1 MRSIISSCGCFLAV
15 VGIVTGCGHAERDAL
30 VAERDK
36 LKGDLSTCQAHGK
49 ECDGN
54 LTTANG
60 QNAQMAAKLTSLGQN
75 VEQLIGA
82 KSAAEQQ
89 NAALSQEVEE
99 LRRLRASAEQRNA
112 EYQKVMARLNKMID
126 AGTLQ
131 VKIRNGR
138 MIVQMSSDVV
148 FPPGGTVIKKEAQ
161 DAITELA
168 QTIKEF
174 PDRKFQIVGHSDNQ
188 PIHTK
193 QFPSNWE
200 LSAARA
206 VEVVKVMI
214 VGGVPAENLSAAGNA
229 EFDPLVANDTV
240 ENKTQNRR
248 VEIVFMPKLDE
259 LPGFD
264 AGTVNPK
271 ASVPA
276 AR

>member
-1 MRSIISSCGCFLAV
+1 MRSILSSAGVMIAV
-15 VGIVTGCGHAERDAL
+15 ASIVTGCGHAERDAL
-30 VAERDK
+30 MKERDQ
-36 LKGDLSTCQAHGK
+36 LKADLQSCQTHGK
-49 ECDGN
+49 ECDAN
-54 LTTANG
+54 LATTKD

-82 KSAAEQQ
+82 KAATEQE

-148 FPPGGTVIKKEAQ
+148 FPPGGIVIKKDAK

-174 PDRKFQIVGHSDNQ
+174 PDRKFQVVGHSDNT
-188 PIHTK
+188 PIHTA

-200 LSAARA
+200 LSSRRA
-206 VEVVKVMI
+206 VEVVKLMI
-214 VGGVPAENLSAAGNA
+214 AAGVPAENLSAAGNA
-229 EFDPLVANDTV
+229 EFDPLVANDTT

-259 LPGFD
+259 LPGFN
-264 AGTVNPK
+264 AT
-271 ASVPA
+271 PA
-276 AR
+276 AK

>member
-1 MRSIISSCGCFLAV
+1 MRSFIFSTGCVIAV
-15 VGIVTGCGHAERDAL
+15 ASIVTGCGGAEREAL
-30 VAERDK
+30 TKERDQ
-36 LKGDLSTCQAHGK
+36 LKADLTACQTQSKSCEA
-49 ECDGN
+49 N
-54 LTTANG
+54 LATTKD

-75 VEQLIGA
+75 VEELIGA
-82 KSAAEQQ
+82 KSAAEEQ
-89 NAALSQEVEE
+89 NAALAQEVAE
-99 LRRLRASAEQRNA
+99 LRRMRAAAEQRNA

-138 MIVQMSSDVV
+138 MIVQMASDVV
-148 FPPGGTVIKKEAQ
+148 FPPGGIIIKKEAK

-174 PDRKFQIVGHSDNQ
+174 PDRKFQVVGHSDNQ
-188 PIHTK
+188 PIKTA

-200 LSAARA
+200 LSSRRA

-214 VGGVPAENLSAAGNA
+214 AAGVPPENLSAAGNA

-259 LPGFD
+259 LPGFE
-264 AGTVNPK
+264 
-271 ASVPA
+271 A
-276 AR
+276 AKK